1 VFESEGVERDY
12 PRLPGF
18 VILVLLAVLPWITH
32 SEFLLESSFLAGLTA
47 IEAYGLQIAYKYCGI
62 FSMFYVASAGI
73 GAYAVVVLALSD
85 NFPFWAGLLV
95 AIGASLV
102 VGLIIGAVSVR
113 CGGMYFVMVTFG
125 LAGALG
131 IVADNLNVTGGTN
144 GLTVV
149 EPMNMGLFTIQG
161 ASETASYLAMFVL
174 VLLSIAF
181 LVIPRET
188 RLGKRLVAGRDN
200 IQLARSVGIRAHQ
213 QRVAMFALSAI
224 PTVLAGALF
233 AFHEYHVEP
242 DQWGSTQA
250 LLVFV
255 VLILGGLNSWAGPL
269 IGAAIVTFL
278 PNYLNLNPTLSQ
290 MAYGVLLIAM
300 IILAPEGA
308 GGWLSKLTSATIRT
322 AARVARSSGRAT
334 RAAAP
339 AGSPE
344 AVDQAAGSRRRVS
357 ISAVSKRAR
366 SEDK

>member
-12 PRLPGF
+12 PRVPGL
-18 VILVLLAVLPWITH
+18 VVLVLLAVLPWITH
-32 SEFLLESSFLAGLTA
+32 SEFLLESSFLAGLAA

-85 NFPFWAGLLV
+85 HFPFWAGLIV
-95 AIGASLV
+95 AVGAALI

-125 LAGALG
+125 LAAALG

-149 EPMNMGLFTIQG
+149 QPMDLGLFSISG
-161 ASETASYLAMFVL
+161 GSETASYLAMFVL
-174 VLLSIAF
+174 VLASIAF

-188 RLGKRLVAGRDN
+188 RIGKRLIAGRDN

-213 QRVAMFALSAI
+213 QRVVVFALSAI
-224 PTVLAGALF
+224 PTVLAGAVF

-250 LLVFV
+250 LQVFV
-255 VLILGGLNSWAGPL
+255 VLILGGLNSWSGPL
-269 IGAAIVTFL
+269 IGAVIVTFL

-290 MAYGVLLIAM
+290 IAYGALLIAV
-300 IILAPEGA
+300 IILAPVGV
-308 GGWLSKLTSATIRT
+308 GGLLSKLTASTIRVT
-322 AARVARSSGRAT
+322 ARTARKTRTSTTAPTIADATTVATTGG
-334 RAAAP
+334 AAAIGP
-339 AGSPE
+339 DS
-344 AVDQAAGSRRRVS
+344 DQV
-357 ISAVSKRAR
+357 AVSQVP
-366 SEDK
+366 EDE